1 MSGQNHA
8 RNANGGLVVLSASDV
23 RRCLSSMPVS
33 AILEGQATVLM
44 TFSNPTGK
52 RARDDYLQRAGPSAS
67 TDPDCPVPLD
77 NPQRL
82 ALTLDSHTALFMP
95 ARFGSSTACKIV
107 GVPSASAS
115 PSIAQAGIPGSTIL
129 LDGQTAKVKAIVDST
144 ILTALRTAAGSV
156 LATQL
161 FLPAGERGPQ
171 GGYKVV
177 VFGGGRQAFAHA
189 WLLDQV
195 YGGEVGTQVT
205 FVTRKMMNKT
215 ELPAIAREF
224 PGVNEEPEPGSVYV
238 GTHPAKGVTSDD
250 KEAIAN
256 LVSEA
261 DIVCCCTPSTEPL
274 FKFEDLKRGA
284 HVNMV
289 GSCECRRNLNV
300 SEVKADQIP
309 LIRRS
314 DKPHMQ
320 EVEPDLMRSA
330 AAAGTL
336 LVDSKEACAHE
347 AGDLIKAAIN
357 ALQSTDEHIVKEL
370 GAELE
375 ELSQSSCSRE
385 KRVSVFKSVGVGVQD
400 VRIAEDIYEAAV
412 RGAIGSSIPY

>member
-1 MSGQNHA
+1 
-8 RNANGGLVVLSASDV
+8 
-23 RRCLSSMPVS
+23 
-33 AILEGQATVLM
+33 M

-52 RARDDYLQRAGPSAS
+52 RARDDYLQRAGPSAP
-67 TDPDCPVPLD
+67 TDPDRPVPLD

-250 KEAIAN
+250 KEAIAS

-274 FKFEDLKRGA
+274 FRFEDLKRGA

-289 GSCECRRNLNV
+289 GSY
-300 SEVKADQIP
+300 
-309 LIRRS
+309 
-314 DKPHMQ
+314 KPHMQ

-336 LVDSKEACAHE
+336 LVDSTEACAHE
-347 AGDLIKAAIN
+347 AGDLIKAGIN

-375 ELSQSSCSRE
+375 QSSQSSRSTER
-385 KRVSVFKSVGVGVQD
+385 RVSVFKSVGVGVQD